1 MENKLDI
8 LTKKLYDEGVDKAR
22 QEAEN
27 IINQAKQEAEK
38 IVAEAKAKAEQM
50 NADAET
56 DVANLKKKA
65 ESEMTLSA
73 RQAITA
79 LKQAITNLVAG
90 EVAGNVAK
98 VGFEEKAFIQELV
111 MTIVKKWDIAGGNLD
126 MEILL
131 SADEKDKFESFVTAK
146 YKDLLDKGLAVKV
159 GNLEEGFVIQ
169 PKDGGFQIAFSEKLF
184 EAFFNQYIK
193 GFTKKLLFE
202 DNK

>member
-8 LTKKLYDEGVDKAR
+8 LTQKLYNEGVDKAR
-22 QEAEN
+22 REAEN

-38 IVAEAKAKAEQM
+38 IIADAKAKAAQM

-56 DVANLKKKA
+56 EVSNLKKKA

-90 EVAGNVAK
+90 DVAK
-98 VGFEEKAFIQELV
+98 IGFEEKAFIQELL
-111 MTIVKKWDIAGGNLD
+111 MTIVKKWDVAGGNLN

-131 SADEKDKFESFVTAK
+131 SEDEKAKFESFVAAK
-146 YKDLLDKGLAVKV
+146 YKDLLDKGLDVKV

-184 EAFFNQYIK
+184 EAFFNQYMK
-193 GFTKKLLFE
+193 GFTKKLLFK
-202 DNK
+202 D

>member
-38 IVAEAKAKAEQM
+38 IVAEAKAKAEQL

-202 DNK
+202 ENK

>member
-8 LTKKLYDEGVDKAR
+8 LTQKLYNEGVDKAR

-38 IVAEAKAKAEQM
+38 IIADAKAKAAQM

-56 DVANLKKKA
+56 EVSNLKKKA

-90 EVAGNVAK
+90 DVAK
-98 VGFEEKAFIQELV
+98 IGFEEKAFIQELL
-111 MTIVKKWDIAGGNLD
+111 MTIVKKWDVAGGNLN

-131 SADEKDKFESFVTAK
+131 SEGEKAKFESFVAAK
-146 YKDLLDKGLAVKV
+146 YKDLLDKGLDVKV

-184 EAFFNQYIK
+184 EAFFNQYMK

-202 DNK
+202 GNK

>member
-8 LTKKLYDEGVDKAR
+8 LTQKLYNEGVDKAR

-38 IVAEAKAKAEQM
+38 IIADAKAKAAQM
-50 NADAET
+50 NADTET
-56 DVANLKKKA
+56 EVSNLKKKA

-79 LKQAITNLVAG
+79 LKHVAG
-90 EVAGNVAK
+90 DVAK
-98 VGFEEKAFIQELV
+98 IGFEEKAFIQELL
-111 MTIVKKWDIAGGNLD
+111 MTIVKKWDVAGGNLN

-131 SADEKDKFESFVTAK
+131 SEGEKAKFESFVAAK
-146 YKDLLDKGLAVKV
+146 YKDLLDKGLDVKV

-184 EAFFNQYIK
+184 EAFFNQYMK
-193 GFTKKLLFE
+193 GFTKKLLFDE
-202 DNK
+202 SK

>member
-8 LTKKLYDEGVDKAR
+8 LTQKLYNEGVDKAR

-38 IVAEAKAKAEQM
+38 IIADAKAKVAQM

-56 DVANLKKKA
+56 EVSNLKKKA

-90 EVAGNVAK
+90 DVAGDIAK
-98 VGFEEKAFIQELV
+98 IGFEEKAFIQELL
-111 MTIVKKWDIAGGNLD
+111 MTIVKKWDVAGGNLN

-131 SADEKDKFESFVTAK
+131 SENEKATFESFVAAK
-146 YKDLLDKGLAVKV
+146 YKDLLDKGLDVKV

-184 EAFFNQYIK
+184 
-193 GFTKKLLFE
+193 
-202 DNK
+202 

>member
-8 LTKKLYDEGVDKAR
+8 LTQKLYNEGVDKAR

-38 IVAEAKAKAEQM
+38 IIADAKAKVAQM

-56 DVANLKKKA
+56 EVSNLKKKA

-90 EVAGNVAK
+90 DVAGDIAK
-98 VGFEEKAFIQELV
+98 IGFEEKAFIQELL
-111 MTIVKKWDIAGGNLD
+111 MTIVKKWDVAGGNLN

-131 SADEKDKFESFVTAK
+131 SENEKATFVAAK
-146 YKDLLDKGLAVKV
+146 YKDLLDKGLDVKV

-184 EAFFNQYIK
+184 EAFFNQYMK

-202 DNK
+202 GNK

>member
-8 LTKKLYDEGVDKAR
+8 LTQKLYNEGVDKAR
-22 QEAEN
+22 KEAGN

-38 IVAEAKAKAEQM
+38 IIADAKAKAAQM

-56 DVANLKKKA
+56 EVSNLKKKA

-90 EVAGNVAK
+90 GVAGDVAK
-98 VGFEEKAFIQELV
+98 IGFEEKAFIQELL
-111 MTIVKKWDIAGGNLD
+111 MTIVKKWDVAGGNLN

-131 SADEKDKFESFVTAK
+131 SEGEKAKFESFVAAK
-146 YKDLLDKGLAVKV
+146 YKDLLDKGLDVKV

-169 PKDGGFQIAFSEKLF
+169 PKEKLF
-184 EAFFNQYIK
+184 EAFFNQYMK
-193 GFTKKLLFE
+193 GFTKKLLFK
-202 DNK
+202 D

>member
-38 IVAEAKAKAEQM
+38 IVAEAKAKADQM
-50 NADAET
+50 NADAEA

-79 LKQAITNLVAG
+79 LKQAIANLVAG
-90 EVAGNVAK
+90 NVAGEVAK
-98 VGFEEKAFIQELV
+98 VGFEEKAFIQELL
-111 MTIVKKWDIAGGNLD
+111 MTIVKKWDVAGGNLD

-131 SADEKDKFESFVTAK
+131 SADEKNKFESFVTAK
-146 YKDLLDKGLAVKV
+146 YKDLLDKGLAVNV

-193 GFTKKLLFE
+193 GFTKKLLFN
-202 DNK
+202 D

>member
-38 IVAEAKAKAEQM
+38 IVADAKAKADQM
-50 NADAET
+50 NADAEA

-90 EVAGNVAK
+90 NVAGEVAK

-111 MTIVKKWDIAGGNLD
+111 MTIVKKWDVAGGNLD

-131 SADEKDKFESFVTAK
+131 SADEKNKFESFVTAK
-146 YKDLLDKGLAVKV
+146 YKDLLDKGLAVNV

-193 GFTKKLLFE
+193 GFTKKLLFN
-202 DNK
+202 D

>member
-8 LTKKLYDEGVDKAR
+8 LTQKLYNEGVDKAR
-22 QEAEN
+22 KEAGN

-38 IVAEAKAKAEQM
+38 IIADAKAKAAQM

-56 DVANLKKKA
+56 EVSNLKKKA

-90 EVAGNVAK
+90 DVAK
-98 VGFEEKAFIQELV
+98 IGFEEKAFIQELL
-111 MTIVKKWDIAGGNLD
+111 MTIVKKWDVAGGNLN

-131 SADEKDKFESFVTAK
+131 SEGEKAKFESFVAAK
-146 YKDLLDKGLAVKV
+146 YKDLLDKGLDVKV

-184 EAFFNQYIK
+184 EAFFNQYMK
-193 GFTKKLLFE
+193 GFTKKLLFK
-202 DNK
+202 D

>member
-22 QEAEN
+22 REAEN

-90 EVAGNVAK
+90 EVAGEVAK

-111 MTIVKKWDIAGGNLD
+111 MTIVKKWDVAGGNLD
-126 MEILL
+126 MEVLL

-146 YKDLLDKGLAVKV
+146 YKDLLDKGLTVNV
-159 GNLEEGFVIQ
+159 GNLDEGFVI
-169 PKDGGFQIAFSEKLF
+169 
-184 EAFFNQYIK
+184 
-193 GFTKKLLFE
+193 
-202 DNK
+202 

>member
-38 IVAEAKAKAEQM
+38 IVADAKAKADQM
-50 NADAET
+50 NADAEA

-90 EVAGNVAK
+90 NVAGEVAK

-111 MTIVKKWDIAGGNLD
+111 MTIVKKWDVAGGNLD

-146 YKDLLDKGLAVKV
+146 YKDLLDKGLAVNV
-159 GNLEEGFVIQ
+159 GNQEEGFVIQ

-202 DNK
+202 ENK

>member
-27 IINQAKQEAEK
+27 IINQAKQEAER

-202 DNK
+202 ENK

>member
-38 IVAEAKAKAEQM
+38 IVADAKAKADQM
-50 NADAET
+50 NADAEA

-90 EVAGNVAK
+90 NVAGEVAK

-111 MTIVKKWDIAGGNLD
+111 MTIVKKWDVAGGNLD

-131 SADEKDKFESFVTAK
+131 SADEKNKFESFVTAK
-146 YKDLLDKGLAVKV
+146 YKDLLDKGLAVNV

-202 DNK
+202 ENK

>member
-1 MENKLDI
+1 MP
-8 LTKKLYDEGVDKAR
+8 TRR
-22 QEAEN
+22 Q
-27 IINQAKQEAEK
+27 
-38 IVAEAKAKAEQM
+38 
-50 NADAET
+50 

-90 EVAGNVAK
+90 NVAGEVAK

-111 MTIVKKWDIAGGNLD
+111 MTIVKKWDVAGGNLD

-146 YKDLLDKGLAVKV
+146 YKDLLDKGLTVNV
-159 GNLEEGFVIQ
+159 GSMEEGFVIQ

-202 DNK
+202 ENK

>member
-8 LTKKLYDEGVDKAR
+8 LTQKLYNEGVDKAR

-38 IVAEAKAKAEQM
+38 IIADAKAKAAQM

-56 DVANLKKKA
+56 EVSNLKKKA

-90 EVAGNVAK
+90 DVAGDVAK
-98 VGFEEKAFIQELV
+98 IGFEEKAFIQELL
-111 MTIVKKWDIAGGNLD
+111 MTIVKKWDVAG
-126 MEILL
+126 
-131 SADEKDKFESFVTAK
+131 
-146 YKDLLDKGLAVKV
+146 
-159 GNLEEGFVIQ
+159 
-169 PKDGGFQIAFSEKLF
+169 
-184 EAFFNQYIK
+184 
-193 GFTKKLLFE
+193 
-202 DNK
+202 

>member
-22 QEAEN
+22 REAEN

-38 IVAEAKAKAEQM
+38 IVAEAKAKADQM
-50 NADAET
+50 NADAEA

-79 LKQAITNLVAG
+79 LKQAIANLVAG
-90 EVAGNVAK
+90 NVAGEIAK
-98 VGFEEKAFIQELV
+98 VGFEEKAFIQELL
-111 MTIVKKWDIAGGNLD
+111 MTIVKKWDVAGGNLD

-131 SADEKDKFESFVTAK
+131 SADEKNKFESFVTAK
-146 YKDLLDKGLAVKV
+146 YKDLLDKGLAVNV

-193 GFTKKLLFE
+193 GFTKKLLFN
-202 DNK
+202 D

>member
-22 QEAEN
+22 REAES

-38 IVAEAKAKAEQM
+38 IVAEAKVKAEQM

-90 EVAGNVAK
+90 EVAGEVAK
-98 VGFEEKAFIQELV
+98 VGFEEKPFIQELV
-111 MTIVKKWDIAGGNLD
+111 MAIVKKWDVAGGNLD
-126 MEILL
+126 MEVLL

-146 YKDLLDKGLAVKV
+146 YKDLLDKGLTVNV
-159 GNLEEGFVIQ
+159 GNLDEGFVIQ

-202 DNK
+202 ENK

>member
-56 DVANLKKKA
+56 DVASLKKKA

-202 DNK
+202 ENK

>member
-38 IVAEAKAKAEQM
+38 IVAEAKAKADQM
-50 NADAET
+50 NADAEA

-79 LKQAITNLVAG
+79 LKQAIANLVAG
-90 EVAGNVAK
+90 NVAGEIAK
-98 VGFEEKAFIQELV
+98 VGFEEKAFIQELLR
-111 MTIVKKWDIAGGNLD
+111 TIVKKWDVAGGNLD

-131 SADEKDKFESFVTAK
+131 SADEKNKFESFVTAK
-146 YKDLLDKGLAVKV
+146 YKDLLDKGLAVNV

-193 GFTKKLLFE
+193 GFTKKLLFN
-202 DNK
+202 D

>member
-8 LTKKLYDEGVDKAR
+8 LTQKLYNEGVDKAR
-22 QEAEN
+22 KEAGN

-38 IVAEAKAKAEQM
+38 IIADAKAKVAQM

-56 DVANLKKKA
+56 EVSNLKKKA

-90 EVAGNVAK
+90 DVAK
-98 VGFEEKAFIQELV
+98 IGFEEKAFIQELL
-111 MTIVKKWDIAGGNLD
+111 MTIVKKWDVAGGNLN

-131 SADEKDKFESFVTAK
+131 SEGEKAKFESFVAAK
-146 YKDLLDKGLAVKV
+146 YKDLLDKGLDVKV

-184 EAFFNQYIK
+184 EAFFNQYMK
-193 GFTKKLLFE
+193 GFTKKLLFK
-202 DNK
+202 D

>member
-8 LTKKLYDEGVDKAR
+8 LTQKLYNEGVDKAR
-22 QEAEN
+22 REAEN

-38 IVAEAKAKAEQM
+38 IIADAKAKAAQM

-56 DVANLKKKA
+56 EVSNLKKKA

-90 EVAGNVAK
+90 DVAK
-98 VGFEEKAFIQELV
+98 IGFEEKAFIQELL
-111 MTIVKKWDIAGGNLD
+111 MTIVKKWDVAGGNLN

-131 SADEKDKFESFVTAK
+131 SEGEKAKFESFVAAK
-146 YKDLLDKGLAVKV
+146 YKDLLDKGLDVKV

-184 EAFFNQYIK
+184 EAFFNQYMK
-193 GFTKKLLFE
+193 GFTKKLLFK
-202 DNK
+202 D

>member
-27 IINQAKQEAEK
+27 IISQAKQEAEK
-38 IVAEAKAKAEQM
+38 IVAEAKAKADQM
-50 NADAET
+50 NADAEA

-90 EVAGNVAK
+90 NVAGEVAK

-111 MTIVKKWDIAGGNLD
+111 MTIVKKWDVAGGNLD

-131 SADEKDKFESFVTAK
+131 SADEKDKFESFVAEK
-146 YKDLLDKGLAVKV
+146 YKDLLDKGLTVNA

-202 DNK
+202 ENK

>member
-27 IINQAKQEAEK
+27 IINQAKLEAEK
-38 IVAEAKAKAEQM
+38 IIAEAKAKAEQVS
-50 NADAET
+50 ADAET
-56 DVANLKKKA
+56 DVTNLKKKA

-79 LKQAITNLVAG
+79 LKQGITNLIAGDVAG
-90 EVAGNVAK
+90 GVAK
-98 VGFEEKAFIQELV
+98 IGFEEKEFIQELI
-111 MTIVKKWDIAGGNLD
+111 MTIVKKWDVAGGNLN
-126 MEILL
+126 MEVLL
-131 SADEKDKFESFVTAK
+131 SAEEKDKFEAFVAAK

-159 GNLEEGFVIQ
+159 GNLNDEFVIQ
-169 PKDGGFQIAFSEKLF
+169 PKGGGYQIAFSEKLF
-184 EAFFNQYIK
+184 EAFFNQYMK

-202 DNK
+202 ESK

>member
-38 IVAEAKAKAEQM
+38 IVADAKAKADQM
-50 NADAET
+50 NADAEA

-90 EVAGNVAK
+90 NVAGEVAK

-111 MTIVKKWDIAGGNLD
+111 MTIVKKWDVAGGNLD

-146 YKDLLDKGLAVKV
+146 YKDLLDKGLAVNV

-193 GFTKKLLFE
+193 GFTKKLLFN
-202 DNK
+202 D

>member
-8 LTKKLYDEGVDKAR
+8 LTQKLYNEGVDKAR

-38 IVAEAKAKAEQM
+38 IIADAKAKVAQM

-56 DVANLKKKA
+56 EVSNLKKKA

-90 EVAGNVAK
+90 DVAGDVAK
-98 VGFEEKAFIQELV
+98 IGFEEKAFIHELL
-111 MTIVKKWDIAGGNLD
+111 MTIVKKWDVAGGNLN

-131 SADEKDKFESFVTAK
+131 SEDEKAKFESFVAAK
-146 YKDLLDKGLAVKV
+146 YKDLLDKGLDVKV
-159 GNLEEGFVIQ
+159 VSRSLSPRNYL
-169 PKDGGFQIAFSEKLF
+169 KLSL
-184 EAFFNQYIK
+184 IS
-193 GFTKKLLFE
+193 T
-202 DNK
+202 